1 MTYDVLSSHTFTY
14 FRILHCL
21 EWFNNK
27 WEMKNIIMCLTS
39 LTSMGW
45 TASASELSKTYRFRW
60 EVLLKCEIMNVTLLL
75 TEQSEQQCFHSSRKQ
90 QDDLCWTLRGFAPWD
105 CCFRYMRLHHAPQI
119 PGLPWRP
126 LKPHLRKAKAKQH
139 LADLPLALLHHLA
152 RCEVCVCLSRPVWS
166 GRKHSWA
173 AGLRHPSITV
183 NKRNGGPL
191 HHFIYYFNDYIDH
204 CPLIVSV
211 IDLINFQLITEGDI

>member
-1 MTYDVLSSHTFTY
+1 MTYDILFSHTFTY
-14 FRILHCL
+14 SRILHCSDCSS
-21 EWFNNK
+21 NK
-27 WEMKNIIMCLTS
+27 WETKNIIMCLTF

-45 TASASELSKTYRFRW
+45 TASASELSKPYRFRW
-60 EVLLKCEIMNVTLLL
+60 EVLLKSKIMNVTLLL
-75 TEQSEQQCFHSSRKQ
+75 TKQSEQQHFHSSWKQ
-90 QDDLCWTLRGFAPWD
+90 QDDPCPALRGSVPWD
-105 CCFRYMRLHHAPQI
+105 CCFRYMCLHHAPQI

-126 LKPHLRKAKAKQH
+126 LEPHLKKAKSKQH
-139 LADLPLALLHHLA
+139 LVDPSLALLHHLA
-152 RCEVCVCLSRPVWS
+152 CREVCVCLSRPVWS

-173 AGLRHPSITV
+173 ARLRHPSITV

-211 IDLINFQLITEGDI
+211 IDLINFQLITQGDI